1 MIKKTFTPAG
11 LVISFL
17 GPDGSG
23 KSTIIDE
30 LLDNQ
35 LPFLRHDYFHLKP
48 IIKKPSSAANKVV
61 DDPHK
66 FPVYSKF
73 KSIIKILYYIGL
85 YNTGWLLNVLPLKR
99 KSSLV
104 IFDRYYDDM
113 LVDYRRYRYG
123 GSIALARIVRSI
135 IPRPDI
141 YFILVADPKVIY
153 KRKQE
158 VTFEELQR
166 QLKEYKNLAD
176 NERYFLINVDRQP
189 KEISAEVLSIIMEK
203 LSERN

>member
-48 IIKKPSSAANKVV
+48 IIKKPSSTENKVV